1 MVMQPRLDL
10 IQSLK
15 VMSFPISL
23 SWLIKLKN
31 SHIGCLFGHFAYLK
45 IMIQGHAG
53 LFGYTFDHQI
63 DKAHINLHKYL
74 QAMDFQSKCYSFFKS
89 VVIYFEYDLLLYF
102 LYLLGFL
109 TADLIENNFRT
120 FAKTFYK
127 ILLANKNMIYY
138 YDVILK
144 LV

>member
-31 SHIGCLFGHFAYLK
+31 FHLGCLFGHFAYLK

-74 QAMDFQSKCYSFFKS
+74 QAMDFQSKYYSFFKS
-89 VVIYFEYDLLLYF
+89 YVIYFEYDLLLYF
-102 LYLLGFL
+102 L
-109 TADLIENNFRT
+109 
-120 FAKTFYK
+120 
-127 ILLANKNMIYY
+127 
-138 YDVILK
+138 
-144 LV
+144 

>member
-1 MVMQPRLDL
+1 MIHAAVISFIINQDIILSSDSICLWNYALNSKSSQYLSSYHVMVMQPRLDL

-15 VMSFPISL
+15 VMSFPILL
-23 SWLIKLKN
+23 SQLIKLKN
-31 SHIGCLFGHFAYLK
+31 FHLSCLFGHFAYLK

-74 QAMDFQSKCYSFFKS
+74 QAMDFQSKYYSFFKS

-102 LYLLGFL
+102 L
-109 TADLIENNFRT
+109 
-120 FAKTFYK
+120 
-127 ILLANKNMIYY
+127 
-138 YDVILK
+138 
-144 LV
+144 